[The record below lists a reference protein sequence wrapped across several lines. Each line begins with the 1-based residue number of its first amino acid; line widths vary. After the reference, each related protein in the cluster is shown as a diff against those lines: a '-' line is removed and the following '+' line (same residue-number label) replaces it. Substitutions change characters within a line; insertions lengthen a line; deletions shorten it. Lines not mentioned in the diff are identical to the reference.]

1 MEYFVTIAEFATGI
15 VLNPDGSRYLG
26 CGEPRLRFESQ
37 NEASAYATRHIGQN
51 QSHEC
56 LVTDSLGRELEVL
69 RPPLN
74 PYSSSKTPRS
84 NGSGS

>member
-26 CGEPRLRFESQ
+26 SGEPRLRFESRD
-37 NEASAYATRHIGQN
+37 EARAFATRDVGQN
-51 QSHEC
+51 PSHEC
-56 LVTDSLGRELEVL
+56 LVTDSSGRELEVL

-74 PYSSSKTPRS
+74 PNSSSKTPPS
-84 NGSGS
+84 NGWGS